1 MTTISFLLKNTR
13 QEYIMKNIKKYILSI
28 TMTFSIILS
37 STAFFAMPV
46 QAATVSKKVYL
57 GKYTL
62 TAYCNCKK
70 CCGKYANKRTAS
82 GTKPKQGR
90 TIAVDK
96 KKIKLGTKI
105 NFNGNTYT
113 AEDTGSAIK
122 GNRIDVYFNS
132 HKKALKFGKK
142 KNVKVYK
149 VTKTKSLPAAKPT
162 STEEITTDNTTL

>member
-1 MTTISFLLKNTR
+1 MNL
-13 QEYIMKNIKKYILSI
+13 IKKQFVII
-28 TMTFSIILS
+28 TLTLAMVFGGATLQ
-37 STAFFAMPV
+37 TA
-46 QAATVSKKVYL
+46 QAATSTEKVYL

-70 CCGKYANKRTAS
+70 CCGKYAGGKTAS
-82 GTKPKQGR
+82 GTTPKQGR

-96 KKIKLGTKI
+96 KQIKLGTKV

-122 GNRIDVYFNS
+122 GNRIDVFYSS
-132 HKKALKFGKK
+132 HKSALKFGKK

-149 VTKTKSLPAAKPT
+149 VVK
-162 STEEITTDNTTL
+162 